1 MREVR
6 EYLDGRVRLLPG
18 DCRDRLK
25 DLPDNS
31 IDAGCMDPP
40 YALVSIVKRF
50 GGENA
55 APVVEKEGA
64 AGAYARAS
72 AGFMGQTWD
81 TGETAFAVEF
91 WREVFRVLKPG
102 AHLVAFSGTRTYHRM
117 ACAIEDAGFEIRD
130 QAAWT
135 YATGFPKSH
144 NVPKAIEQ
152 HFFQEWLDENPE
164 QRERYARLNA
174 WAKKRDKSKVSKG
187 LRQRIENAFRR
198 RAGVRGDVI
207 GHEVIAN
214 DMRNSAHL
222 NIAKGEDREEYAR
235 EITARALDESAE
247 WDGWGSALKP
257 AWEPIVVAR
266 KPLAVPDEN
275 GVMRSATIAENVL
288 YWGTGALNVG
298 ACRIEAEKATGWGGN
313 AGGGGTWNEGN
324 SGLGK
329 DGAPRPVNGRYPANI
344 MHDGSAEVRDAFPAA
359 PGAVGKVTG
368 REAGASTKVAYGDF
382 ANRAPSD
389 PRGDTGSAARFFFS
403 AKADHDDRNG
413 SEHPTVKPLDLM
425 RWLVRLIC
433 RKGGTVLDPFA
444 GTGPTGQAAYWEGCN
459 AILCEREPQF
469 VEDIDKRMRLVLAGP
484 DERKRARTKAL
495 PAEDLPLF
503 GGAGGDPPKGLTR
516 RIYGEFEHDASGKRF
531 ARP

>member
-31 IDAGCMDPP
+31 VDAGCMDPP

-55 APVVEKEGA
+55 APAVEKEGA

-91 WREVFRVLKPG
+91 WREVYRVLKPG

-117 ACAIEDAGFEIRD
+117 AVAIEDAGFEIRD
-130 QAAWT
+130 QAAWA
-135 YATGFPKSH
+135 YGTGFPKSH

-152 HFFQEWLDENPE
+152 HFFQEWLDENPD

-174 WAKKRDKSKVSKG
+174 WAKKRDKTKFSKG

-198 RAGVRGDVI
+198 RAGVRGEVI
-207 GHEVIAN
+207 GHEVITN

-222 NIAKGEDREEYAR
+222 NVAKGEDRDEYSR
-235 EITARALDESAE
+235 EITAPALEEVAE
-247 WDGWGSALKP
+247 WDGWGTALKP

-266 KPLAVPDEN
+266 KPLAVPCEDQMIKDEET
-275 GVMRSATIAENVL
+275 GDMVVSPVLLMRAATVAENVL

-329 DGAPRPVNGRYPANI
+329 DGEPRPVNGRYPANI
-344 MHDGSAEVRDAFPAA
+344 MHDGSAEVLESFPAT

-368 REAGASTKVAYGDF
+368 KEPGTTTKVAYSDF
-382 ANRAPSD
+382 GSRALSD
-389 PRGDTGSAARFFFS
+389 PRGDAGSAARFFFS

-425 RWLVRLIC
+425 RWLVRLVC

-469 VEDIDKRMRLVLAGP
+469 VEDIDTRMRLVLAGP
-484 DERKRARTKAL
+484 EERKRARTKAA
-495 PAEDLPLF
+495 PPEDLPLF
-503 GGAGGDPPKGLTR
+503 GGSGGAPAM
-516 RIYGEFEHDASGKRF
+516 AS
-531 ARP
+531 ARL